1 MFVYMI
7 ITIYYGYILIPLLKN
22 GKIQGDPDLWKPLRG
37 NDLGEVGDRIKRYYK
52 VNVISFA
59 ITAVVLVAMIV
70 AYYTWRSECFGAT
83 YIRR

>member
-1 MFVYMI
+1 MI